1 MDLSGLKR
9 RLTQPAGAPYGS
21 RGDEN
26 VILDGEMVGRLRE
39 AAAGVFEV
47 ADVSVP
53 RRAQQ
58 GVVVFTGRL
67 LSSDPDAGYDELARR
82 WTRLG
87 YTPLLRAA
95 GGAQQLVANP
105 GLVKPRPSNVWIN
118 VALFAATVLS
128 VVFMGALNEG
138 IDPLSDPAGLA
149 RGLPFAATLLAIL
162 GAHEFGHYFAARH
175 HKVAVTLPYFIPMP
189 LSFVGTFG
197 AFIQLRSP
205 VRNRNHLFDVGVA
218 GPLVGLA
225 VALPL
230 LVYGLAISPVQ
241 PLPSEGGYMM
251 EGNSLLY
258 LGIKYLIHDELLPA
272 NGRDVMLDPVAFAA
286 WFGLLVTAFNLLPVG
301 QLDGGHVLFALFGE
315 RVRVVGMVFVG
326 ILIVMGI
333 VLWEG
338 WLVWAM
344 LTFLLGVAHPPP
356 LNDLT
361 PLDPR
366 RRVLGMVV
374 LLIFVLV
381 FVPVPLTVVM

>member
-1 MDLSGLKR
+1 MGFPDLR
-9 RLTQPAGAPYGS
+9 RHLAPRETS
-21 RGDEN
+21 RGDDN
-26 VILDGEMVGRLRE
+26 VILDGEIVGRLRE
-39 AAAGVFEV
+39 AAEGIFEV
-47 ADVSVP
+47 DEVSVP
-53 RRAQQ
+53 RRAQP
-58 GVVVFTGRL
+58 GTVVFSGRL
-67 LSSDPDAGYDELARR
+67 RGTDPDAAYNELARR
-82 WTRLG
+82 WTRMA

-95 GGAQQLVANP
+95 GDSQQLVAQP
-105 GLVKPRPSNVWIN
+105 GLVKPRPSNPWIN
-118 VALFAATVLS
+118 ALLFVVTGVS
-128 VVFMGALNEG
+128 VVLMGALNTG
-138 IDPLSDPAGLA
+138 ADPLSDPTTIVA
-149 RGLPFAATLLAIL
+149 GLPFGATLLAIL

-175 HKVAVTLPYFIPMP
+175 HRVAVTLPYFIPMP

-218 GPLVGLA
+218 GPLAGLI

-230 LVYGLAISPVQ
+230 LVYGLSLSPVQ
-241 PLPSEGGYMM
+241 TLPAEGGYIM

-258 LGIKYLIHDELLPA
+258 LGAKYLIHSQLLPA
-272 NGRDVMLDPVAFAA
+272 NGRDVMLDPIAFAA

-315 RVRVVGMVFVG
+315 RTRVVGMVFVG
-326 ILIVMGI
+326 LLVVMGI
-333 VLWEG
+333 TLWEG
-338 WLVWAM
+338 WLVWAV

-361 PLDPR
+361 PLRAR
-366 RRVLGMVV
+366 RKVLGVVV